1 MGNLCY
7 NIKSDENLELKSE
20 RPPMKPTLICFFE
33 HGNEEQKNYCI
44 KLKDHFQNEKT
55 INYEIKSIPKVPFL
69 IKIIYKDK
77 EEKIKSIPKV
87 PFLIKIIYKDK
98 EENIQEEFNNSDS
111 VMEETLRKAYDFL
124 NSID

>member
-44 KLKDHFQNEKT
+44 KLRNNIKFPID
-55 INYEIKSIPKVPFL
+55 IGYEIKSFKEDIFSIQFML
-69 IKIIYKDK
+69 NGKIYLLQN
-77 EEKIKSIPKV
+77 EKNYSNEMMI
-87 PFLIKIIYKDK
+87 
-98 EENIQEEFNNSDS
+98 N
-111 VMEETLRKAYDFL
+111 TLNKLYNLL
-124 NSID
+124 NSNKR

>member
-7 NIKSDENLELKSE
+7 DIKSDENLELRNE
-20 RPPMKPTLICFFE
+20 RPPIKPTLICFFE

-44 KLKDHFQNEKT
+44 KLRDHFQNEKT

-77 EEKIKSIPKV
+77 EENLQV
-87 PFLIKIIYKDK
+87 
-98 EENIQEEFNNSDS
+98 EFSNSDS
-111 VMEETLRKAYDFL
+111 DMKETLRKAYDFL